1 MVPCE
6 AEEVVSPDWLPAWDY
21 WYCWAEFRAAVAAAA
36 VQVAEEDRI
45 RIRDWAVRTDW
56 GP

>member
-36 VQVAEEDRI
+36 VQVAEDRI